1 MRILLV
7 ARDKAP
13 SEAFTR
19 LCDHLRSRSHEPSA
33 FLGNGKPF
41 ATPLTDI
48 AALAGKADIVLTGM
62 SSSAELAEPEIA
74 AATAAAEAGVPFGF
88 YGDRYGAHERAAE
101 GKWFAVFRQSASFF
115 FALNKE
121 EALAATGVFKNARC
135 VATGN
140 PVWEDF
146 AFPKF
151 TRAEVRDRLG
161 VDEKTK
167 VVLAPGSKSPVVNI
181 LVWGLLIE
189 ACANIPG
196 ALVLLAPHPGDRAC
210 DAIDPAVLKQVAGA
224 LFTSLGEVVAAFAA
238 RASAGI
244 YTDLVEFAGLPVR
257 LLGKDVKTSDLL
269 PGADLVAEWGST
281 IGIEAAHLRI
291 PIVSISTRIGR
302 KRLASI
308 SGSEEW
314 ELSRLGVAEEAD
326 VGFDFL
332 SILNQMFNEQG
343 IPLKNLRD
351 RQEEV
356 FPVPPTKGAAVAKMA
371 AALESLVAAK
381 K

>member
-41 ATPLTDI
+41 ATPLANI
-48 AALAGKADIVLTGM
+48 AAMAGKADIVLAGM

-74 AATAAAEAGVPFGF
+74 AATAAADTGVPFGF

-101 GKWFAVFRQSASFF
+101 GKWFAAFRESASFF

-140 PVWEDF
+140 PTWEDF

-167 VVLAPGSKSPVVNI
+167 VVLAPGGKSPVVNI
-181 LVWGLLIE
+181 LVWGLLVE

-238 RASAGI
+238 RANAGI

-302 KRLASI
+302 RRLASI

-314 ELSRLGVAEEAD
+314 ELCRLGVSDRVCLADGSAHLAERLAYLL
-326 VGFDFL
+326 GR
-332 SILNQMFNEQG
+332 G
-343 IPLKNLRD
+343 AAHLRR
-351 RQEEV
+351 RQTEV
-356 FPVPPTKGAAVAKMA
+356 YSVSPTKGAAVAKMTA
-371 AALESLVAAK
+371 VLEALVAAK